1 MSIKELHEELLKA
14 YTVENLNRIS
24 LTLINYY
31 RNQQF
36 IVLQK
41 IADMIGKEIGI
52 EISPRGKGFSK
63 FMMLYHPDRLIYH
76 LNEINR
82 LNALSDYEGM
92 LKYSHILLLSNLE
105 EISDTFESYEDID
118 YSPVYE
124 WDFSSDGYSIIN
136 DYGQTEVRKPY
147 LKNFSFYEALKIRLF
162 GNINQDF
169 PSYYL
174 EDIEEFELSSS
185 EIDDLEGIEFCIHA
199 KVINLSDNMISDL
212 TPLFSLPLLQ
222 ELNLSDNNIEDIN
235 VLSNLLNLKRLKIS
249 NNYIED
255 FSPLFELPLLQYADL
270 AGNEISLE
278 QADKLTELG
287 IIIDL

>member
-1 MSIKELHEELLKA
+1 MSIKDLYQELLKA

-31 RNQQF
+31 KNQQF
-36 IVLQK
+36 NVLQK

-63 FMMLYHPDRLIYH
+63 FMMLYHPDRLLYH

-82 LNALSDYEGM
+82 LNTLNDYEGM

-105 EISDTFESYEDID
+105 EIPDTFESYEDID

-147 LKNFSFYEALKIRLF
+147 LKNFSFYEAVKIRLF

-174 EDIEEFELSSS
+174 EDIEEFELYSS
-185 EIDDLEGIEFCIHA
+185 EIDDLEGVELCIQA
-199 KVINLSDNMISDL
+199 KVMDLSDNMISDL

-222 ELNLSDNNIEDIN
+222 ELNLSDNNIEDIS

-255 FSPLFELPLLQYADL
+255 FSPLFELPLLQYVDL

-278 QADKLTELG
+278 QVDKLTELG
-287 IIIDL
+287 VIVDS

>member
-1 MSIKELHEELLKA
+1 MSIKELHRELLKA
-14 YTVENLNRIS
+14 YTVGNLNRIS
-24 LTLINYY
+24 LTLINLYKD
-31 RNQQF
+31 QQF
-36 IVLQK
+36 HALQK
-41 IADMIGKEIGI
+41 IADIIGEETGI
-52 EISPRGKGFSK
+52 EITPHEKGFSK

-82 LNALSDYEGM
+82 LNALNDYEGL

-105 EISDTFESYEDID
+105 EIADTFENYEDID

-136 DYGQTEVRKPY
+136 DYGQTEIRKPH
-147 LKNFSFYEALKIRLF
+147 LKNFSFYEVLKIRLF
-162 GNINQDF
+162 GNIEQDF

-185 EIDDLEGIEFCIHA
+185 EIDDLEGVESCTHA
-199 KVINLSDNMISDL
+199 KIMDLSDNKISDL

-235 VLSNLLNLKRLKIS
+235 VLSNLLNLRRLKIS

-255 FSPLFELPLLQYADL
+255 FSPLFELPLLEYVDL
-270 AGNEISLE
+270 AVNDLSSE
-278 QADKLTELG
+278 QEDKLTDLG
-287 IIIDL
+287 VIIDL

>member
-1 MSIKELHEELLKA
+1 MSIKELYLELLEA

-24 LTLINYY
+24 LTLINLYKD
-31 RNQQF
+31 QQF
-36 IVLQK
+36 NALQK
-41 IADMIGKEIGI
+41 IANMIGEECGI
-52 EISPRGKGFSK
+52 EISPHGKGFSK

-82 LNALSDYEGM
+82 LNALNDYEGL
-92 LKYSHILLLSNLE
+92 LKYSHILLLTNLE
-105 EISDTFESYEDID
+105 EIADSFEDFEDID

-136 DYGQTEVRKPY
+136 DYGQTEIRKPH
-147 LKNFSFYEALKIRLF
+147 LKNFSFYEVLKIRLF
-162 GNINQDF
+162 GNIEQDF

-174 EDIEEFELSSS
+174 ENIEEFELSSS
-185 EIDDLEGIEFCIHA
+185 EIDDLEGVESCIHA
-199 KVINLSDNMISDL
+199 KIMDLADNMISDL

-255 FSPLFELPLLQYADL
+255 SSPLFELPLLEYVDL
-270 AGNEISLE
+270 RGNEISSE
-278 QADKLTELG
+278 QADVLKELG
-287 IIIDL
+287 VIVDS